1 MAEHRWGKELDQV
14 ILTVTWDLLAQVGYD
29 KLTINA
35 VAQAS
40 KTNKN
45 AIYRRWQNKAELVLA
60 TIQSQAPAL
69 DSSVP
74 DTGNLGGDL
83 TALFTKFTPLLATVP
98 AETWQRLIPD
108 ALLTAA
114 DNQAVGSL
122 VAAINGDNLIT
133 TATAQIIEQ
142 AKKRREPVRS
152 ALKSEQ
158 LALPALL
165 LINQLM
171 LAGALSSEKI
181 ATLVNDILL
190 PIYLVS

>member
-98 AETWQRLIPD
+98 AEVWQRLIPD

-133 TATAQIIEQ
+133 TATAQIIDQ
-142 AKKRREPVRS
+142 ARKRREPVRP
-152 ALKSEQ
+152 ALKPEQ

-165 LINQLM
+165 LVNQLM

>member
-14 ILTVTWDLLAQVGYD
+14 ILTVTWELLSQVGYD
-29 KLTINA
+29 KLTISA

-45 AIYRRWQNKAELVLA
+45 AVYRRWQNKAELVLA
-60 TIQSQAPAL
+60 TIQSQAPNL

-74 DTGNLGGDL
+74 DTGNLVDDL

-98 AETWQRLIPD
+98 AEVWQRLIPD
-108 ALLTAA
+108 ALLTAS

-133 TATAQIIEQ
+133 TATTQIIDQ
-142 AKKRREPVRS
+142 AKKRREPVRP

-171 LAGALSSEKI
+171 LAGSLPSEKI